1 MFVLMQKENSSH
13 THTHTQPSLWLPV
26 RESANCG
33 EACLRGTLKRA
44 RPHREIPVGVPSVLQ
59 Q

>member
-13 THTHTQPSLWLPV
+13 THTQPSLWLPV
-26 RESANCG
+26 CESADHG
-33 EACLRGTLKRA
+33 EACLRGTLQRA